1 MKLFLKFGL
10 TLLLSIVLTFYI
22 IGCVETDNPAI
33 STVDQRTNVKFVNLS
48 NLGASMNV
56 NVDGNSVAAINYGAA
71 SSYLDLAAGTRTF
84 VFAYG
89 TKSDTVQRALDPN
102 AKFSVFSVYEPLN
115 GDLVR
120 TYYFSMERQTYSGSV
135 TYVPGAVLVRF
146 LNLTNDTTTT
156 NAKFIVSDTV
166 TATHDSLTTITN
178 GGNSVYI
185 QMSLSASPNFVI
197 QGRFNNTLVAKT
209 QLSAEGR
216 YAVVLSGNML
226 ANSLHATVFKED

>member
-48 NLGASMNV
+48 NLGTSMNV
-56 NVDGNSVAAINYGAA
+56 NIDGNSVAAVSYGAA

-135 TYVPGAVLVRF
+135 TYVPQKVLVRF
-146 LNLTNDTTTT
+146 LNLTNDTTAT
-156 NAKFIVSDTV
+156 NVNVVLSDTSD
-166 TATHDSLTTITN
+166 HSTTVAI
-178 GGNSVYI
+178 GGNTAYI
-185 QMSLSASPNFVI
+185 QSDLSANPSFVI
-197 QGRFNNTLVAKT
+197 NGRFNNTLVTKT
-209 QLSAEGR
+209 LLSAEGR
-216 YAVVLSGNML
+216 YAVVLSGNKV

>member
-22 IGCVETDNPAI
+22 IGCVNTDNPAI

-56 NVDGNSVAAINYGAA
+56 NVDGNSVAAVSYGAA

-89 TKSDTVQRALDPN
+89 TKSDTMQRALDPN
-102 AKFSVFSVYEPLN
+102 AKFSIFSVYEPLN

-135 TYVPGAVLVRF
+135 TYVPQKVLVRF
-146 LNLTNDTTTT
+146 LNLTNDTAAT
-156 NAKFIVSDTV
+156 NVNVVLSDTSDHI
-166 TATHDSLTTITN
+166 ATLAT
-178 GGNSVYI
+178 GGNTTYI
-185 QMSLSASPNFVI
+185 QSDLSANPSFVI
-197 QGRFNNTLVAKT
+197 NGRFNNTLVTKT
-209 QLSAEGR
+209 DLSAEGR
-216 YAVVLSGNML
+216 YAVVLSGNKL

>member
-56 NVDGNSVAAINYGAA
+56 NVDGNSVAAVSYGAA

-84 VFAYG
+84 VFAYS
-89 TKSDTVQRALDPN
+89 TKTDTVQRALDPN
-102 AKFSVFSVYEPLN
+102 AKFSVFCVYEPLN

-120 TYYFSMERQTYSGSV
+120 TYYFSMERQTYSGTV
-135 TYVPGAVLVRF
+135 TYIPQKVLVRF
-146 LNLTNDTTTT
+146 LNLTNDTAAT
-156 NAKFIVSDTV
+156 NVNVVLSDTSDH
-166 TATHDSLTTITN
+166 TATIPS
-178 GGNSVYI
+178 GGNTTYI
-185 QMSLSASPNFVI
+185 QSDLSANPSFVI
-197 QGRFNNTLVAKT
+197 NGRFNNTLVTKT
-209 QLSAEGR
+209 DLSAEGR
-216 YAVVLSGNML
+216 YAVVLSGNKL